1 MSNSLFKYI
10 PFQVMQVTAAIDQ
23 GTLALPDIQR
33 PFVWPTT
40 KVRDLLDSMYRGFPV
55 GQVMFWQTGAEP
67 GVRQIGVGGKSVPVP
82 YHLIVDGQQRLT
94 SLYAVTTGKPVVR
107 EDFTE
112 ARIKIAFNPF
122 TELFAVPDATT
133 EKQVEWL
140 ADITPLFE
148 DFLDTVE
155 GYSERLEQV
164 RGDLTKQ
171 ERKHLF
177 AVFDRVRDLVAYQ
190 FSVVELD
197 ATAEEEQVA
206 EVFVRINSEGVVLNQ
221 ADFILTLMSVFWEK
235 GRRELEDFARAA
247 KTPTLSQASPF
258 NWYIQPQPAQM
269 LRVTAALAFRR
280 AVLKH
285 VYSALR
291 GKDIETGK
299 SDPARR
305 EAQFQRLQQAQEQ
318 VLDLTNWHEF
328 LQCLERAG
336 FRGAKMISSQN
347 AIIYSYALWLIGR
360 VDYAVSLDR
369 LREVMARWFF
379 MATVT
384 ARYSGSFETQVERDL
399 SLLQDVTTGDANGF
413 CSRLSQVVSDT
424 LTNDFWA
431 ITLPNRLATSAA
443 KSPALLAYIAAL
455 NILDADPLLSTGKV
469 RSRLDPTVT
478 AKKGIE
484 RHHLFPREYLRKTL
498 GVTDTK
504 AINQIANMALVEW
517 SDNIKISDQAPP
529 EYWPAQVQAKKS
541 TSGLTDDRLARQ
553 VHWHALPDS
562 WQTLTYQDFLAQRRR
577 LMAAVVKD
585 AFGLLA
591 DHSYDPAYPAPTTIG
606 ESAAPGGWT
615 GYGISMKDLLTAE
628 LLTPGTLLLPAR
640 DDLDAIAEVLP
651 DGRIQLDEET
661 YDTPSG
667 AARSAVGMATNG
679 WTFWIAD
686 TAEGPRKLAE
696 LRANVVGDLP

>member
-1 MSNSLFKYI
+1 
-10 PFQVMQVTAAIDQ
+10 
-23 GTLALPDIQR
+23 
-33 PFVWPTT
+33 
-40 KVRDLLDSMYRGFPV
+40 
-55 GQVMFWQTGAEP
+55 MFWQTGAEP
-67 GVRQIGVGGKSVPVP
+67 GVRQIGVEGKSVQVP

-133 EKQVEWL
+133 EKQAEWL

-148 DFLDTVE
+148 DFLETVE
-155 GYSERLEQV
+155 SYTERLEQV
-164 RGDLTKQ
+164 RGELSRQ

-177 AVFDRVRDLVAYQ
+177 AVFDRVHDLLAYQ

-235 GRRELEDFARAA
+235 GRRELEDFARVA

-258 NWYIQPQPAQM
+258 NWYIQPHPAQM

-299 SDPARR
+299 SDPVRR
-305 EAQFQRLQQAQEQ
+305 DAQFQRLQQAQEQ

-399 SLLQDVTTGDANGF
+399 SLLQGVTTRDASGF

-431 ITLPNRLATSAA
+431 ITLPNGLATSAA

-455 NILDADPLLSTGKV
+455 NILDADPLLSTGKI

-484 RHHLFPREYLRKTL
+484 RHHLFPREYLRKKL

-529 EYWPAQVQAKKS
+529 DYWPAQLQAKKA
-541 TSGLTDDRLARQ
+541 TSGLTDQRLARQ
-553 VHWHALPDS
+553 IHWHALPDN
-562 WQTLTYQDFLAQRRR
+562 WQTLSYQEFLVQRRHI
-577 LMAAVVKD
+577 MAAVVKE

-591 DHSYDPAYPAPTTIG
+591 DHTYDPAYPAPTTVG
-606 ESAAPGGWT
+606 ERAAPGGWT
-615 GYGISMKDLLTAE
+615 GYGVSVKDLLTAE

-640 DDLDAIAEVLP
+640 DDLDTIAEVLP
-651 DGRIQLDEET
+651 DGRIRLDEEIH
-661 YDTPSG
+661 DTPSG
-667 AARSAVGMATNG
+667 AARAAVGMATNG
-679 WTFWIAD
+679 WIFWIAD
-686 TAEGPRKLAE
+686 TAEGPRKLSE
-696 LRANVVGDLP
+696 LRANLAEDRT

>member
-1 MSNSLFKYI
+1 
-10 PFQVMQVTAAIDQ
+10 
-23 GTLALPDIQR
+23 
-33 PFVWPTT
+33 
-40 KVRDLLDSMYRGFPV
+40 
-55 GQVMFWQTGAEP
+55 
-67 GVRQIGVGGKSVPVP
+67 VRQIGVGDKSVPVP

-112 ARIKIAFNPF
+112 ARIKIAFNPY
-122 TELFAVPDATT
+122 TEQFAVPDATT

-140 ADITPLFE
+140 ADITPLFD

-155 GYSERLEQV
+155 SYTERLEQA
-164 RGDLTKQ
+164 RDDLTKQ

-177 AVFDRVRDLVAYQ
+177 AVFDRVHDLVHYQ

-197 ATAEEEQVA
+197 TTAEEEQVA

-299 SDPARR
+299 SDPIRR
-305 EAQFQRLQQAQEQ
+305 DAQFQRLQQAHDQ

-384 ARYSGSFETQVERDL
+384 ARYSGSFETQVEQDL
-399 SLLQDVTTGDANGF
+399 SLLQDVTAGDASGF

-431 ITLPNRLATSAA
+431 ITLPNGLATSAA

-469 RSRLDPTVT
+469 RSRLDPTIT

-484 RHHLFPREYLRKTL
+484 RHHLFPREYLRKQL

-529 EYWPAQVQAKKS
+529 DYWPTQVQAKKT
-541 TSGLTDDRLARQ
+541 TSGPTDDRLARQ
-553 VHWHALPDS
+553 VHWHALPDN
-562 WQTLTYQDFLAQRRR
+562 WQTLAYQDFLAQRRH
-577 LMAAVVKD
+577 LMAAVVKE

-591 DHSYDPAYPAPTTIG
+591 DHSYDPPTQ
-606 ESAAPGGWT
+606 P
-615 GYGISMKDLLTAE
+615 
-628 LLTPGTLLLPAR
+628 PR
-640 DDLDAIAEVLP
+640 
-651 DGRIQLDEET
+651 
-661 YDTPSG
+661 
-667 AARSAVGMATNG
+667 RSRNS
-679 WTFWIAD
+679 
-686 TAEGPRKLAE
+686 LH
-696 LRANVVGDLP
+696 

>member
-1 MSNSLFKYI
+1 MR
-10 PFQVMQVTAAIDQ
+10 QVTDAIDQ
-23 GTLALPDIQR
+23 GALALPDIQR

-67 GVRQIGVGGKSVPVP
+67 GVRQIGVGDKSVPVP

-140 ADITPLFE
+140 ADITPLFD

-155 GYSERLEQV
+155 SYIERLEQI
-164 RGDLTKQ
+164 RGDLSKQ

-177 AVFDRVRDLVAYQ
+177 AVFDQVRDLVHYQ

-247 KTPTLSQASPF
+247 KAPTLSQASPF
-258 NWYIQPQPAQM
+258 NWYLQPQPAQM
-269 LRVTAALAFRR
+269 LRVTVALAFRR

-305 EAQFQRLQQAQEQ
+305 EVQFERLQQAQEQ
-318 VLDLTNWHEF
+318 MLDLTNWHEF

-347 AIIYSYALWLIGR
+347 AIIFSYGLWLIGR

-399 SLLQDVTTGDANGF
+399 SLLQDVAAGDAGGF
-413 CSRLSQVVSDT
+413 CSRLNQVVSDT

-431 ITLPNRLATSAA
+431 ITLPNGLATSAA

-455 NILDADPLLSTGKV
+455 NILDADPLLSTSKV

-484 RHHLFPREYLRKTL
+484 RHHLFPREYLRKQL
-498 GVTDTK
+498 GVTDIK

-529 EYWPAQVQAKKS
+529 DYWPAQVQAKKT

-562 WQTLTYQDFLAQRRR
+562 WQTLTYQDFLTQRRH
-577 LMAAVVKD
+577 LMAAVVKE

-591 DHSYDPAYPAPTTIG
+591 DHSYDPAYPAPTTVG
-606 ESAAPGGWT
+606 EQAGPGGWT
-615 GYGISMKDLLTAE
+615 GYGVSVKDLLTAE
-628 LLTPGTLLLPAR
+628 LLTPGTLLLPSR
-640 DDLDAIAEVLP
+640 DDLDAIAEVLA
-651 DGRIQLDEET
+651 DGRIRLDEEIH
-661 YDTPSG
+661 DTPSG
-667 AARSAVGMATNG
+667 AARAAVGMAANG

-696 LRANVVGDLP
+696 LRATIAEA